1 MICSREM
8 SERQFLEQQG
18 SFAREE
24 IFVAS
29 VNQAGLVGSGRSS
42 GVNFLRLW
50 GLCCDVGMV
59 MERKGVMRSPG
70 RVSGCMVIE
79 MWSCWWRE
87 NMHGLLLHQTF
98 ALRSTRVATH
108 NSTKSTC
115 LRRLKE

>member
-1 MICSREM
+1 MVMIMQLCSNPLQAAYHVQRDMICSREM

-59 MERKGVMRSPG
+59 MERKGVIRSLG
-70 RVSGCMVIE
+70 RMSGCMAVE
-79 MWSCWWRE
+79 MWSC
-87 NMHGLLLHQTF
+87 
-98 ALRSTRVATH
+98 
-108 NSTKSTC
+108 
-115 LRRLKE
+115 